1 MAEPARSDVDVRPG
15 GVVRPLSRAATRR
28 CSRPGCPAPATATL
42 AFRYEDR
49 HATLIPLATDGG
61 PETYDLCGDHADRT
75 NPPHGWTLEDGR
87 PEEVAVEAPT
97 VDTLGSERTVA
108 VLAAA
113 LRGDAPTPEA
123 VAVDRDHGAS
133 TDVTDVEATG
143 DAEPAIDPAP
153 EPTGVDVA
161 ALDAIVD
168 QPFDEPD
175 LFGRPGGRRAL
186 DRTVR
191 RARRALRA
199 VQPGAGRGPARPR
212 RSGAVDPACP
222 HGPRRAPRRL
232 TPPAAAAYVPGVPQ
246 GTRRTTANR
255 PVPVPP
261 AGSTSR

>member
-175 LFGRPGGRRAL
+175 LFGTVDEADPVVGAPSTAPSDAL
-186 DRTVR
+186 DELSALSSRERVEDPHARDGAAPSTPPARTVPG
-191 RARRALRA
+191 ARRAA
-199 VQPGAGRGPARPR
+199 
-212 RSGAVDPACP
+212 
-222 HGPRRAPRRL
+222 
-232 TPPAAAAYVPGVPQ
+232 
-246 GTRRTTANR
+246 
-255 PVPVPP
+255 
-261 AGSTSR
+261 